1 MKERYTM
8 VNKEQVEGKVTEAK
22 GKVTG
27 DDSEELKGK
36 IKGKYGEAKE
46 KAEELVDDVASK
58 VNDLFDKKDKK

>member
-1 MKERYTM
+1 M